1 MAEPMKN
8 INVEEIMKEIREE
21 IAQKGYTD
29 ENIDFENI
37 TGNVK
42 AVLGVKTDFS
52 SYELEHA
59 LNDAANQHKI
69 EYYRMI
75 PKGGLKSFIQRSIRK
90 MVKFM
95 MVPMIDQQNQYNYQM
110 VVCMRQMEAFIQE
123 HNMQMDQKD
132 RQIEEL
138 EEKVFCLNKKC
149 ESLERQLGSKE
160 A

>member
-21 IAQKGYTD
+21 ITQKGYTD

-90 MVKFM
+90 IVKFM
-95 MVPMIDQQNQYNYQM
+95 MIPMIDQQNQYNYQM

-138 EEKVFCLNKKC
+138 EEKVFSLNKKC

>member
-21 IAQKGYTD
+21 ITQKGYTD

-90 MVKFM
+90 IVKFM
-95 MVPMIDQQNQYNYQM
+95 MIPMIDQQNQYNYQM

-138 EEKVFCLNKKC
+138 EEKVFSLNKKC
-149 ESLERQLGSKE
+149 ESLERQLGNKE

>member
-8 INVEEIMKEIREE
+8 INVEDIMKEIREE

-90 MVKFM
+90 VLKFM
-95 MVPMIDQQNQYNYQM
+95 LVPMIDQQNQYNYQM
-110 VVCMRQMEAFIQE
+110 IVCMRQMEAFIQE

-132 RQIEEL
+132 RQIEAL
-138 EEKVFCLNKKC
+138 EEKVFCLDKKC
-149 ESLERQLGSKE
+149 EALERHLGSKE